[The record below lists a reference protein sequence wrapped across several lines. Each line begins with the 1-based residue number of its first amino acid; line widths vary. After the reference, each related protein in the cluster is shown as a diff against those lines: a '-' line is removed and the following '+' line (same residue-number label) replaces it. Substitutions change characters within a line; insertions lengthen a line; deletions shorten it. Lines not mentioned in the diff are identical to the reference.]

1 MSSHVVRE
9 ALDVYA
15 AREAVGK
22 LAQELGFP
30 RRDRAEL
37 FIVVSELCS
46 NIVKYGIRG
55 SLQLERYVHPEHGV
69 GIAITAH
76 DIGPAFRDLKM
87 ALQDGCDDQGP
98 IDPGVLMKR
107 GGLGIGLG
115 AVRRFTDAL
124 SVDSRDDGKSILVV
138 RYLRRPPRQPS
149 LPPVR

>member
-30 RRDRAEL
+30 RRERAEL
-37 FIVVSELCS
+37 FIVVSELCT

-55 SLQLERYVHPEHGV
+55 SLELGRHDDAEHGI

-76 DIGPAFRDLKM
+76 DIGPAFRDFKM

-98 IDPGVLMKR
+98 IDPGALMKR

-124 SVDSRDDGKSILVV
+124 TVDYRADGKSIRVV
-138 RYLRRPPRQPS
+138 RYLRRPPRKPS
-149 LPPVR
+149 LPPLR